1 MKAVGYARVSTVDQ
15 AREGVSL
22 EIQEERFRAWCLANE
37 AEPLAFQEDAGRSGS
52 RADNRPGLQ
61 TAIWAAKKNRAALVV
76 YSLSRLARS
85 TRDAILIAEDLHK
98 AGADLVSLTEKIDTT
113 SPTGKAFFTI
123 MAAMAQL
130 ERDQIAERTAAAMA
144 HLRKKGKR
152 ISGKIPFGYDLS
164 DDGTSLIPNKHELE
178 TVALMRQLRSTGQ
191 SLRGIA
197 AELERQQIPTKYLTR
212 WTPQTVRGILHRP
225 ATV

>member
-1 MKAVGYARVSTVDQ
+1 MNAVGYARVSTTDQ

-22 EIQEERFRAWCLANE
+22 EVQESRFRAWCE
-37 AEPLAFQEDAGRSGS
+37 ATGTEPVGFFRDAGLSGG

-61 TAIWAAKKNRAALVV
+61 AAIKAARKSKAVLVV

-85 TRDAILIAEDLHK
+85 TKDAILIAEDLNK

-144 HLRKKGKR
+144 HLRKQGRR
-152 ISGKIPFGYDLS
+152 ISSKIPFGFDLS
-164 DDGTSLIPNKHELE
+164 EDGRYLIPNPREREAVEL
-178 TVALMRQLRSTGQ
+178 MH
-191 SLRGIA
+191 SLRADGRTLRHIA
-197 AELERQQIPTKYLTR
+197 TELERRGVHAKYSDH
-212 WTPQTVRGILHRP
+212 WSAQAVRGILKRH
-225 ATV
+225 AA